1 MQSPIINLDQVIKNM
16 SELNHLVT
24 ENERE
29 VEYDGNGGARFNRA
43 AVVAV
48 TFYLDGFTVDR
59 GRFRSYAET
68 ASQTFLKDLTD
79 GFFPAEMQVLVDQ
92 CFPILLLNDDIEVD
106 GRLLKDVLYISMTKQ
121 VSRT

>member
-79 GFFPAEMQVLVDQ
+79 GFFPAEMQVQ
-92 CFPILLLNDDIEVD
+92 YSTLLTQKPLMNFNIQWCA
-106 GRLLKDVLYISMTKQ
+106 RQMQHNFL
-121 VSRT
+121 